1 MTDEQRL
8 KLISNLVESDAGF
21 ESDCITIDVIQG
33 RKVSDREKILADLVG
48 KIYKI
53 VHPRFSNC
61 KHEDWEKE
69 SEDNLLKI

>member
-8 KLISNLVESDAGF
+8 KLISNLIESDAGF
-21 ESDCITIDVIQG
+21 ESDCVLVNLSQG
-33 RKVSDREKILADLVG
+33 RKVSESEKILADLVG

-53 VHPRFSNC
+53 VHPRFSSC

-69 SEDNLLKI
+69 NENNLL